1 MEILEPGTQENA
13 CGEWDMGIHL
23 LGSKIGMTQVF
34 EEDGTVV
41 PVTVLKV
48 GPCYVVDKRTVE
60 KNGYSALVIAFGD
73 MKERGTRKADL
84 GLYKKAGLPPKRW
97 LRESRVSKE
106 ELDKFQVGQE
116 IGTDLFKK
124 GDLVDVSGSSK
135 GRGFTGVIKRHGMAG
150 AKDSHG
156 THEYFR
162 HGGSI
167 GASASPS
174 HVFKGIRMPGRYGG
188 TRNTIQHL
196 LVADVKSEKNIILI
210 RGAVPGPNRGNI
222 EIAHSVKQMA

>member
-1 MEILEPGTQENA
+1 
-13 CGEWDMGIHL
+13 MGIRL

-48 GPCYVVDKRTVE
+48 GPCYVVDKMTEE

-73 MKERGTRKADL
+73 MKESRARKADS
-84 GLYKKAGLPPKRW
+84 GLYQKAGLPPKRW
-97 LRESRVSKE
+97 LKESRVSRA
-106 ELDKFQVGQE
+106 ELDKYQVGQE
-116 IGTDLFKK
+116 VGIDLFKK
-124 GDLVDVSGSSK
+124 GDLVDVSGTSK
-135 GRGFTGVIKRHGMAG
+135 GRGFTGVMKRHGMAG
-150 AKDSHG
+150 AKNTHG

-167 GASASPS
+167 GSSASPS
-174 HVFKGIRMPGRYGG
+174 RVFKGVKMPGRYGG
-188 TRNTIQHL
+188 TRTTIQHL
-196 LVADVKSEKNIILI
+196 LVSDVKSEKNLILI

-222 EIAHSVKQMA
+222 EIAHSVKHMA

>member
-1 MEILEPGTQENA
+1 
-13 CGEWDMGIHL
+13 
-23 LGSKIGMTQVF
+23 MTQVF

-48 GPCYVVDKRTVE
+48 GPCYVVDKRTEE
-60 KNGYSALVIAFGD
+60 KNGYSALVIGFGD
-73 MKERGTRKADL
+73 MKENRARKADI

-106 ELDKFQVGQE
+106 ELGKFEVGQPVG
-116 IGTDLFKK
+116 IDLFKK
-124 GDLVDVSGSSK
+124 GDMVDVSGTSK
-135 GRGFTGVIKRHGMAG
+135 GRGFTGVMKRHGMAG
-150 AKDSHG
+150 AKKSHG

-167 GASASPS
+167 GASASPAR
-174 HVFKGIRMPGRYGG
+174 VFKGVKMPGRYGG
-188 TRNTIQHL
+188 TRNTIQRL
-196 LVADVKSEKNIILI
+196 LIADVKSEKNLILI

-222 EIAHSVKQMA
+222 EIAHSVKGMT